1 VSVIRNW
8 QVVALIVLTALSG
21 SARAQTLYTDSFGG
35 AGTALNGTLV
45 QGGTLQTGSV
55 AWSANSAFLNDGNI
69 DETLEGSAI
78 LPFAPVVN
86 QVYTLSMDV
95 LNASANWIGL
105 GFKNAALTGAGTSNT
120 NDRLSNGGGL
130 AWMLYR
136 NNPGNNNSIEL
147 FAGPNVTTPIADIN
161 NHGSIDFNVANN
173 LKVVINTSGSGN
185 SFTADFQINNSS
197 ISNGPQ
203 LVSQPL
209 SALQF
214 LGLTY
219 DNTAASAVT
228 FDNFLLTQAAAPSGP
243 NLWQVNGGGTF
254 ATAANWS
261 QGTPASGST
270 VQFGDVLTAPNSPAT
285 VTIAS
290 PATLGE
296 VQFNNA
302 AASYNL
308 AGPSTL
314 TLNGTARVNVQA
326 GSHEIS
332 AVIAGSAGL
341 TKTGTGQVT
350 LSADNT
356 YTGTTNVSA
365 GSLRIRH
372 TGAVDGTVNVDTG
385 ASVFFEGN
393 NAGGG
398 FNGTFTP
405 NITGAGEVG
414 LSNLLTTET
423 VTISSAKT
431 YTGVTTIN
439 GGTLALSGTGTLGT
453 SDGTPATRTLVDGNQ
468 ATSKLALSG
477 GIAVANELLILEARE
492 LAALN
497 SPHVTSSG
505 ANSWSGNVK
514 GEAGGSQYNIE
525 STSGTLTLSGTISAL
540 DTATRNFVFS
550 GAGNV
555 NVTGKIVD
563 VVTDVNGGIPV
574 TPVNALNNVSVIKR
588 GSGKLTINTAT
599 DVLNDYWRAGTTV
612 EAGTLEVISNG
623 ANGGELRSAT
633 IAVRSGAVLD
643 IDHFTSYSMQSPQDL
658 SGAGDIHAVAFSA
671 YGDNLVSPGD
681 NGAGTLTF
689 RGAGGAG
696 NANLTIGSDFFDA
709 AGARG
714 GLAYDLASATT
725 VGGGVNDLITG
736 VNNLTLDV
744 TQFTDTFTPLGTD
757 APIEV
762 MVTPSQNQL
771 AAGGAGTYRLI
782 NYSGTLTNVA
792 NTSVTFAPQLQGV
805 GAIRQT
811 LAVSTAT
818 AGQVNL
824 VVSGSAASLTWNG
837 GVGND
842 TWNIDTNTNW
852 TGADGKYKDLDSVTF
867 GAAGIKDVVLNTN
880 VAPAVVNFS
889 GGAAT
894 TYTLNGSG
902 GIRGGATVNVHSG
915 TVRLRNTANA
925 YSGPTT
931 VAASAR
937 LEMGT
942 ATTGAM
948 TVNGT
953 LAVPSNINIVNVDSF
968 SDTSLGE
975 YTLSKVLDQ
984 GAGTSNISFSSPS
997 GDIRVS
1003 SAGTTGA
1010 EQVLFLRNDH
1020 TLDVG
1025 ETLVADVIGNG
1036 GWDRDIGIAV
1046 SIPSPAGL
1054 ANGAAGDVRLGYAEV
1069 SARSNDQIVSFAKD
1083 TTNLTSGQEFNN
1095 NVYGGVSFNRA
1106 QSMQLFVTRVSAGS
1120 FEVGWI
1126 QNGVR
1131 HVVTA
1136 NGTDFQPY
1144 NFATNVPGAAIGF
1157 YADVRADLPS
1167 SPVGLD
1173 NLQITTG
1180 TANNALTV
1188 NGNLNLAASGVL
1200 DLDISAF
1207 DSTSVNVTGTANLAG
1222 TLSINLLNGFM
1233 PEEGNSYDFLN
1244 AASIVTTGLTFD
1256 LPSLTGGLAWD
1267 TSDFSATG
1275 ILSVI
1280 AAGLAG
1286 DFDNDGDVDGR
1297 DFLVWQRNPA
1307 VGDLADWQAN
1317 YGMTSPLT
1325 ASSTS
1330 VPEPGTVGF
1339 AALCLLL
1346 GAVRRSRV

>member
-1 VSVIRNW
+1 VRVIRNW
-8 QVVALIVLTALSG
+8 QVFALIVLIALSG
-21 SARAQTLYTDSFGG
+21 SAQAQTLYTDSFGG

-45 QGGTLQTGSV
+45 QGGTLQNGSV
-55 AWSANSAFLNDGNI
+55 AWSANAAFLNDGNI
-69 DETLEGSAI
+69 DETSEGSAI

-95 LNASANWIGL
+95 LNASTNWIGL
-105 GFKNAALTGAGTSNT
+105 GFKNAALAVPGVSDT
-120 NDRLSNGGGL
+120 NDRFSNGGGL

-147 FAGPNVTTPIADIN
+147 FGGPNVGSVIADIN
-161 NHGSIDFNVANN
+161 NHDSINFNNTNN

-197 ISNGPQ
+197 VSNGPQ
-203 LVSQPL
+203 LVNQPL

-214 LGLTY
+214 VGLTY
-219 DNTAASAVT
+219 DNTAASQVT
-228 FDNFLLTQAAAPSGP
+228 FDNFLLTQTAAPSGP

-285 VTIAS
+285 VTIAA

-326 GSHEIS
+326 GNHEIS
-332 AVIAGSAGL
+332 ALIAGSAGL
-341 TKTGTGQVT
+341 SKTGTGQVT

-372 TGAVDGTVNVDTG
+372 TGAVDGTVNVDSG

-468 ATSKLALSG
+468 ANSKLALSG

-497 SPHVTSSG
+497 SAHVTSNG

-514 GEAGGSQYNIE
+514 GEAGGTQYNIE

-555 NVTGKIVD
+555 NLTGKIVD

-574 TPVNALNNVSVIKR
+574 TPANALNNVSVIKR
-588 GSGKLTINTAT
+588 GSGKLTISTAT

-643 IDHFTSYSMQSPQDL
+643 VDHFTSYSMQSPQDL
-658 SGAGDIHAVAFSA
+658 SGAGDIHAQAFAA
-671 YGDNLVSPGD
+671 YGDNLIAPGD

-689 RGAGGAG
+689 RGAGGTG
-696 NANLTIGSDFFDA
+696 NTNLTIGSDFFDA

-714 GLAYDLASATT
+714 GLAFDLASATT
-725 VGGGVNDLITG
+725 AGSGVNDLITG

-762 MVTPSQNQL
+762 LVTPSQNQL

-824 VVSGSAASLTWNG
+824 VVSGSAANLTWNG
-837 GVGND
+837 SVGNNA
-842 TWNIDTNTNW
+842 WNINSSTNW
-852 TGADGKYKDLDSVTF
+852 TGADSKYMDLDSVTF
-867 GAAGIKDVVLNTN
+867 GAGGVKDVNLNTN
-880 VAPAVVNFS
+880 VAPAIVNFS
-889 GGAAT
+889 GGTAT
-894 TYTLNGSG
+894 TYTINGSG
-902 GIRGGATVNVHSG
+902 GIRGGATVNVNSG

-942 ATTGAM
+942 ATTGSM

-953 LAVPSNINIVNVDSF
+953 LAVPNTLTSTLIDNFSGNLSAYTNTRILKATPAAANNVYTWQITGGALEINTSTYGGIEQSALTRNDSSLQIGEELQVDYIAGNLDTQDIGLYVGAATPTPDVRQNYVSIYARNNGQIFSRGFDGTTELGLAGGATPASIDTLFVRRNSTDVFELGYYENGVRNIVATRTISGGNAAGIGNTIGF
-968 SDTSLGE
+968 YSD
-975 YTLSKVLDQ
+975 VR
-984 GAGTSNISFSSPS
+984 GAGT
-997 GDIRVS
+997 R
-1003 SAGTTGA
+1003 
-1010 EQVLFLRNDH
+1010 
-1020 TLDVG
+1020 
-1025 ETLVADVIGNG
+1025 
-1036 GWDRDIGIAV
+1036 
-1046 SIPSPAGL
+1046 
-1054 ANGAAGDVRLGYAEV
+1054 GDV
-1069 SARSNDQIVSFAKD
+1069 D
-1083 TTNLTSGQEFNN
+1083 NLTKTSG
-1095 NVYGGVSFNRA
+1095 
-1106 QSMQLFVTRVSAGS
+1106 SAT
-1120 FEVGWI
+1120 
-1126 QNGVR
+1126 
-1131 HVVTA
+1131 HVL
-1136 NGTDFQPY
+1136 N
-1144 NFATNVPGAAIGF
+1144 
-1157 YADVRADLPS
+1157 
-1167 SPVGLD
+1167 
-1173 NLQITTG
+1173 
-1180 TANNALTV
+1180 V
-1188 NGNLNLAASGVL
+1188 NGPMNLAASGTL
-1200 DLDISAF
+1200 EF
-1207 DSTSVNVTGTANLAG
+1207 DVSEFGFTSLNATGTATLAG
-1222 TLSINLLNGFM
+1222 TLSINLINGFM
-1233 PEEGNSYDFLN
+1233 PAEGASYDFLN

-1256 LPSLTGGLAWD
+1256 LPTLTGNLAWD

-1286 DFDNDGDVDGR
+1286 DFDSDGDVDGR

-1317 YGMTSPLT
+1317 YGMTGPLT
-1325 ASSTS
+1325 ASSTA

-1346 GAVRRSRV
+1346 GIVRRNRV

>member
-1 VSVIRNW
+1 VSIIRSLVV
-8 QVVALIVLTALSG
+8 VVALFLSA
-21 SARAQTLYTDSFGG
+21 SLVVSTEAQTLYTDSFGG

-55 AWSANSAFLNDGNI
+55 SWSANSAFLNDGNI
-69 DETLEGSAI
+69 DETLEGGAI
-78 LPFAPVVN
+78 LPFAPVTN

-105 GFKNAALTGAGTSNT
+105 GFKNAPLGFAGASDFS
-120 NDRLSNGGGL
+120 DRFSNGGGL

-136 NNPGNNNSIEL
+136 NNPGNNNSVEL
-147 FAGPNVTTPIADIN
+147 FAGPNVTNAIADIN
-161 NHGSIDFNVANN
+161 NHDTINFNNANN
-173 LKVVINTSGSGN
+173 LKVVINTSGAGN
-185 SFTADFQINNSS
+185 SFTADFQINNAS

-203 LVSQPL
+203 LVNQPI

-214 LGLTY
+214 VGLTY
-219 DNTAASAVT
+219 DNTAASQVT
-228 FDNFLLTQAAAPSGP
+228 YDNFLLVQSAAPTGP
-243 NLWQVNGGGTF
+243 NQWNVDGGGTF
-254 ATAANWS
+254 ATGTNWT

-270 VQFGDVLTAPNSPAT
+270 VLFGDVLTAPNSPAT
-285 VTIAS
+285 VTIVA

-296 VQFNNA
+296 VQFSNG

-314 TLNGTARVNVQA
+314 TLNGTARVNVLA

-341 TKTGTGQVT
+341 TKVGAGQVT
-350 LSADNT
+350 LSTDNT
-356 YTGTTNVSA
+356 YTGTTNVQA

-372 TGAVDGTVNVDTG
+372 TGAVDGTVNVDAA

-405 NITGAGEVG
+405 NITGTGEVG

-423 VTISSAKT
+423 VTFSGAKT

-439 GGTLALSGTGTLGT
+439 GGTLALSGAGTLGT

-468 ATSKLALSG
+468 STGKLALSG
-477 GIAVANELLILEARE
+477 GIAVTNELLILEARE

-514 GEAGGSQYNIE
+514 GEAGGMQYSIE
-525 STSGTLTLSGTISAL
+525 STSGTLTLSGTLSAL

-563 VVTDVNGGIPV
+563 VVTDANGAIPV

-588 GSGKLTINTAT
+588 GTGKLTISTAT
-599 DVLNDYWRAGTTV
+599 NVLNDYWRSGTTV
-612 EAGTLEVISNG
+612 EAGTLEVISDG
-623 ANGGELRSAT
+623 ANSGELRSAT

-643 IDHFTSYSMQSPQDL
+643 VDHFGSYSMQSPQDL
-658 SGAGDIHAVAFSA
+658 SGAGDIHAQAFSA
-671 YGDNLVSPGD
+671 FGDNIVAPGD

-696 NANLTIGSDFFDA
+696 NANVTIGSDFFDA
-709 AGARG
+709 PGARG

-744 TQFTDTFTPLGTD
+744 MRYTDTFTPLGTD

-762 MVTPSQNQL
+762 LVTPTQNQL

-782 NYSGTLTNVA
+782 NYSGTLNNVA

-805 GAIRQT
+805 GTIRQS

-818 AGQVNL
+818 PGQVNL
-824 VVSGSAASLTWNG
+824 VVTGAAANLTWNG
-837 GVGND
+837 SVGND
-842 TWNIDTNTNW
+842 AWNIDTSTNW
-852 TGADGKYKDLDSVTF
+852 TGADSKYKDLDSVTF
-867 GAAGIKDVVLNTN
+867 GAGGIKDVVLNTN

-894 TYTLNGSG
+894 TYTVNGMG
-902 GIRGGATVNVHSG
+902 GIRGGATVNVNSG
-915 TVRLRNTANA
+915 TVRLRNSANA
-925 YSGPTT
+925 YTGPTT
-931 VAASAR
+931 VAANAR

-942 ATTGAM
+942 ASIGAM

-953 LAVPSNINIVNVDSF
+953 LAVPSNINIVVVDTLDDANLS
-968 SDTSLGE
+968 E
-975 YTLSKVLDQ
+975 YTLTKVLDQ
-984 GAGTSNISFSSPS
+984 GAGTSNVSFSSPS

-1010 EQVLFLRNDH
+1010 EQVLLLRNDH

-1036 GWDRDIGIAV
+1036 GWDRDLGIAV
-1046 SIPSPAGL
+1046 SIPNPSGL
-1054 ANGAAGDVRLGYAEV
+1054 ANGVAGDVRLGYAEA
-1069 SARSNDQIVSFAKD
+1069 SFRSNNQVVSFAKD
-1083 TTNLTSGQEFNN
+1083 TTNQTSGQEFSG
-1095 NVYGGVSFNRA
+1095 NVYGGVSFNTTDP
-1106 QSMQLFVTRVSAGS
+1106 MKLFVTRVSAGTV
-1120 FEVGWI
+1120 EVGWI

-1136 NGTDFQPY
+1136 NGTVIQPY
-1144 NFATNVPGAAIGF
+1144 NFTTNIPGAAIGF

-1180 TANNALTV
+1180 TANNTVTV
-1188 NGNLNLAASGVL
+1188 NGNLNLAASGTL

-1207 DSTSVNVTGTANLAG
+1207 DSTAVNVTGTATLAG

-1233 PEEGNSYDFLN
+1233 PSEGATYDFLN
-1244 AASIVTTGLTFD
+1244 AASIITTGLSFD
-1256 LPSLTGGLAWD
+1256 LPSLTGGLSWD

-1275 ILSVI
+1275 ELSVV

-1297 DFLVWQRNPA
+1297 DFLVWQRN
-1307 VGDLADWQAN
+1307 
-1317 YGMTSPLT
+1317 
-1325 ASSTS
+1325 STMAPP
-1330 VPEPGTVGF
+1330 V
-1339 AALCLLL
+1339 L
-1346 GAVRRSRV
+1346 